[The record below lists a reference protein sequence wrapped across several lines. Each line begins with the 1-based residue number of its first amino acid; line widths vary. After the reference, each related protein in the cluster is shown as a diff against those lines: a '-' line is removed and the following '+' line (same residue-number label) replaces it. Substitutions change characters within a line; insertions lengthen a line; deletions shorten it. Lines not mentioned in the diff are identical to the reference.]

1 MSFFKESTQAKN
13 WIKTSTELEE
23 ASKHKVK
30 TIIKRIKEINEKI
43 KKAIEG
49 NANNQQAP
57 IENSINNQDPNANP
71 QKNNEVEK
79 SLIKYNKLITP
90 KEENLLVIYFTNQ
103 IMKIINS
110 NIKSLSLKTY
120 ALSYFRRFY
129 LKKAIVDYDPEYMLC
144 AAIFLGGKVAQLNI
158 NFNKMGELIPFLNE
172 EVQNS
177 KKSNKKLLLG
187 YEFYLC
193 IILNYEF
200 YVFCPYKAMLG
211 FIYELDSK
219 HFFDSLKT
227 KEQFQ
232 KECEATIDQ
241 TFLSDLIFT
250 YNYSYIALASIFI
263 VGVSFNFDNDKIINT
278 LELKQLIDIKKFL
291 NEYLV
296 DIKNNLEQI
305 KIIEKNEFLEYTKKV
320 IIFNKK
326 YPQYAEKLEE
336 ERNILLKKMESFEKA
351 FEGRIYL
358 SNGTEINNN
367 YKINDNNEMQRINYE
382 QQLLNN
388 KRERN
393 EVQNDNNNNNNNNN
407 VNKMIID

>member
-144 AAIFLGGKVAQLNI
+144 A
-158 NFNKMGELIPFLNE
+158 
-172 EVQNS
+172 
-177 KKSNKKLLLG
+177 
-187 YEFYLC
+187 
-193 IILNYEF
+193 
-200 YVFCPYKAMLG
+200 
-211 FIYELDSK
+211 
-219 HFFDSLKT
+219 
-227 KEQFQ
+227 
-232 KECEATIDQ
+232 
-241 TFLSDLIFT
+241 
-250 YNYSYIALASIFI
+250 SIF
-263 VGVSFNFDNDKIINT
+263 
-278 LELKQLIDIKKFL
+278 
-291 NEYLV
+291 
-296 DIKNNLEQI
+296 
-305 KIIEKNEFLEYTKKV
+305 
-320 IIFNKK
+320 
-326 YPQYAEKLEE
+326 
-336 ERNILLKKMESFEKA
+336 
-351 FEGRIYL
+351 
-358 SNGTEINNN
+358 
-367 YKINDNNEMQRINYE
+367 
-382 QQLLNN
+382 
-388 KRERN
+388 
-393 EVQNDNNNNNNNNN
+393 
-407 VNKMIID
+407 